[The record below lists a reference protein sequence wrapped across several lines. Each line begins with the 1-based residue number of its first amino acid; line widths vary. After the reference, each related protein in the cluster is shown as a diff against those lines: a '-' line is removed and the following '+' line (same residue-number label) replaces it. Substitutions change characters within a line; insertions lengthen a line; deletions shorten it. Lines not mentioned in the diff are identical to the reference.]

1 MADNNFLLVGT
12 FFKKRYLLWEGKNK
26 NEVTQAK
33 EQHLNKAR
41 KPVTGHPLFSSS
53 VIWNIMIFL
62 PWIWLVILLFLLLF
76 VCAYYQLLSLD
87 RGKKEHLTNLT
98 FSCLSV
104 KFLGH

>member
-1 MADNNFLLVGT
+1 MKHNDVFA
-12 FFKKRYLLWEGKNK
+12 
-26 NEVTQAK
+26 
-33 EQHLNKAR
+33 LNMISYS
-41 KPVTGHPLFSSS
+41 PFS
-53 VIWNIMIFL
+53 F
-62 PWIWLVILLFLLLF
+62 LLF